1 MCQGDNCR
9 EVGTDQ
15 LLYLAG
21 PSLCCNMVYIH
32 IALSCVGL
40 YSRTALDLA
49 LVNGHREVADYLI
62 SQGVPSGGGMFHRA
76 ALTIQAVWR
85 LHRYR
90 VRQNLPCNVSLYM
103 LCMCVCCSVDVD
115 PDSSGVL

>member
-1 MCQGDNCR
+1 
-9 EVGTDQ
+9 
-15 LLYLAG
+15 
-21 PSLCCNMVYIH
+21 MVYIH

-103 LCMCVCCSVDVD
+103 LCVCVFVASMSIQTAVECCDNSESCEEMEGEESCGEGE
-115 PDSSGVL
+115 SS